1 MKAGVLP
8 SGPAALDPC
17 GPPEGP
23 SAAGIV
29 PGGARVDALPAN
41 LSSVWLGTLATNAAI
56 LLCGLATGVLSARLL
71 APEGR
76 GALAAVL
83 FWPHLITSLAS
94 FSLPAATIFRRTR
107 PEVDRARVA
116 ATAAWLALGLATL
129 GALAGWLALP
139 FLLHGSA
146 AAPLAQLYLL
156 AFLPFNFLALSLL
169 ALDQGDMRFLR
180 YNLVRLLPSA
190 AYLAGLLLL
199 WALNAASVAA
209 FVWASWLGT
218 ALTAL
223 VRLYGSRT
231 ILRARP
237 AWSEAR
243 RLLAFGARL
252 HGAALLAVLLAVAD
266 RFVVVTFW
274 DDRSLGLYVVA
285 LTLATAGLSIV
296 TGAFHVLLL
305 PRLAEARDVAAQR
318 RIMAET
324 LRYVSLLL
332 AVGAAVLL
340 LLCPWLLPLLFGD
353 AYAGAIGL
361 CLMLVVAYGPMALRQ
376 VIVHGL
382 CGTGDWRP
390 RMVAQALALGAF
402 AVLVWPLARLLGLLG
417 IPTALLV
424 ADLVALAYL
433 LAFLRRRLQLSAPEC
448 WGLSPAT
455 VRHLWWHGRAL
466 LSGAWAVRAHG

>member
-1 MKAGVLP
+1 MAPLKL
-8 SGPAALDPC
+8 SGA
-17 GPPEGP
+17 
-23 SAAGIV
+23 
-29 PGGARVDALPAN
+29 
-41 LSSVWLGTLATNAAI
+41 WLGTLATNAAI

-83 FWPHLITSLAS
+83 FWPHLITSLAPL
-94 FSLPAATIFRRTR
+94 SLPAAVISRRAR
-107 PEVDRARVA
+107 PDAAPARVA
-116 ATAAWLALGLATL
+116 ATAAWLALALSTL
-129 GALAGWLALP
+129 GALGGWLALP
-139 FLLHGSA
+139 FLLRGSA

-156 AFLPFNFLALSLL
+156 AFVPFNFLALALL
-169 ALDQGDMRFLR
+169 ALDQGDMRFFR
-180 YNLVRLLPSA
+180 YNLTRLLPSGI
-190 AYLAGLLLL
+190 YLVGMLVL
-199 WALNAASVAA
+199 WALDAASLAA

-223 VRLYGSRT
+223 ARLYQNRKA
-231 ILRARP
+231 LCARP
-237 AWSEAR
+237 ALSEAR

-274 DDRSLGLYVVA
+274 DDTSLGLYVVA
-285 LTLATAGLSIV
+285 LTLATAGLNLV
-296 TGAFHVLLL
+296 TSAFNILLL
-305 PRLAEARDVAAQR
+305 PRLAQARDVAAQR
-318 RIMAET
+318 RIMGET

-332 AVGAAVLL
+332 SVGTAVLL
-340 LLCPWLLPLLFGD
+340 VLCPWLLPFLFGD

-361 CLMLVVAYGPMALRQ
+361 CLVLLLAYLPLALRQ

-390 RMVAQALALGAF
+390 RILAEGLALGTF
-402 AVLVWPLARLLGLLG
+402 AALVWPLAHLLGLLG

-424 ADLVALAYL
+424 ADVISLAYL
-433 LAFLRRRLQLSAPEC
+433 LAFLRRRWQLSSPEC

-455 VRHLWWHGRAL
+455 VRHVWGHGRAL
-466 LSGAWAVRAHG
+466 LKGA